1 MRNQSLFKRG
11 LRRGAAT
18 SAVAAMLLAMPV
30 AVAAQADNRA
40 QVVPNNNVTPT
51 QAIDNAGGVNGV
63 GMFFRNDGFV
73 CTGTLINPRTV
84 LFAAHCVNDRP
95 ESDYGSTVRSAFS
108 FGVNASPGF
117 QNWIGNN
124 FASNPGLFVYDINA
138 IFYNAA
144 SVARPQGQGFLE
156 GDIALA
162 SLSAPAGNVPTW
174 ALLFS
179 PLPTPTSIDPV
190 TGTGYHVNITGY
202 GRSGNGTSG
211 AIQGIDFRRRAAENM
226 LGALV
231 SFDSRNTALFGAP
244 FGDLPQVLYSIDFD
258 DPNRTNQFDFNLFK
272 DEALPNEGT
281 TAGGDSGGPL
291 ILDAANNPGFGGRDL
306 VIGVLSGGS
315 RFFGPQ
321 AFSSYGTQSYYQPL
335 FLFWDYIAATNPYR
349 YVSANAGDGNWEDP
363 TRWVTDLDPA
373 YRVINANGQVVAGI
387 PSALGEGVLG
397 DTPQFGEVCFDPRG
411 ANAGD
416 GCVNLA
422 TGAATPPARNAG
434 DGTVTS
440 GIAAVDPNLVS
451 NPAGQRDSSVAPT
464 SINIADLGAPAARGG
479 VDFAIEQ
486 AQGNRLDF
494 AIEQAQG
501 NGVDFAEQ
509 VPQNHNTNPAPV
521 PLPPAT
527 VANGLPGATNFV
539 PNNIDPAPG
548 VAGVRRYFEVTL
560 SRAGTTTLS
569 SARTID
575 RLNVGGTAGLNVAAA
590 GNLTSLIDIN
600 QTGGRVIA
608 NGTVRSL
615 GDYTL
620 FSGMISG
627 TGTIRA
633 PFLTSIAGAFA
644 PGTAGTV
651 GTLNIDGNLV
661 LASGTTY
668 FVDLGATGVSD
679 RLAVT
684 GAANVGGVVA
694 VAYNTPLLNSNP
706 VTYRILTSGGARTGT
721 FSSVANVS
729 AIIRSSLSHTA
740 NAVDLTLQA
749 QSYLNVVVPAN
760 AVQFSYARLLDQN
773 RGNAGL
779 APLYATLDFL
789 PTAAGIQATLDGLA
803 PAAETTQRTITRGL
817 LTNVSGF
824 HNDRLSQT
832 SRAANGGTVAVIGQP
847 LQLAQAS
854 LATGGIP
861 GLASPVLSDAA
872 AAAGDSTTTSSGL
885 DENFAVYLAGGFVEG
900 EGAAMPITAGLAD
913 DQYDGY
919 FIAGGLEYFPSEDS
933 VIGGSVYYTDVE
945 SDGSLRN
952 SASGQLLAG
961 TIYGRT
967 TLGGGINANGQLTVG
982 TYDAGT
988 RRVVT
993 VGTTTSTLVSS
1004 DDVFTWAL
1012 EGGLSKDVAVDN
1024 ATLTP
1029 RVAARFATARFGTVT
1044 ETGGAPAL
1052 TISREVYE
1060 SFQGRAGSAL
1070 TIPTGHGVQ
1079 FNLSADYVHEFA
1091 NNAGAFGANFAGGNG
1106 LAVPFALASDDRN
1119 WGEVGAGFEAGSG
1132 NVRVGLSA
1140 NVTVGRT
1147 DASSQVY
1154 QGRIS
1159 VRF

>member
-1 MRNQSLFKRG
+1 MLTQTRAKPG
-11 LRRGAAT
+11 LLRSTAM

-30 AVAAQADNRA
+30 AVSAQADNEA

-51 QAIDNAGGVNGV
+51 QAIDTARGVNGV

-95 ESDYGSTVRSAFS
+95 ESDYGTTVRSAFS
-108 FGVNASPGF
+108 FGVNALPGF

-124 FASNPGLFVYDINA
+124 FASNPSQFVYDINA
-138 IFYNAA
+138 IFYNPA
-144 SVARPQGQGFLE
+144 SVARPDGLGFLE

-162 SLSAPAGNVPTW
+162 SLTAPAANVPTW

-179 PLPTPTSIDPV
+179 ALPTPTTIDPV
-190 TGTGYHVNITGY
+190 RGTGYHVNITGY

-211 AIQGIDFRRRAAENM
+211 AIQGIDWRRRAAENM
-226 LGALV
+226 LGALIN
-231 SFDSRNTALFGAP
+231 FDTRNTFLFGAP

-258 DPNRTNQFDFNLFK
+258 DPNRTSPFDFNLFK

-321 AFSSYGTQSYYQPL
+321 AFSSYGTQSFYQPL

-373 YRVINANGQVVAGI
+373 YRVINANGQVVNGI
-387 PSALGEGVLG
+387 PTALGEGIIG
-397 DTPQFGEVCFDPRG
+397 DTPQFGEVCFDQF
-411 ANAGD
+411 GD
-416 GCVNLA
+416 NPGEGCQDLS
-422 TGAATPPARNAG
+422 TGEFTPPSRNAG
-434 DGTVTS
+434 DGTLSS
-440 GIAAVDPNLVS
+440 GI
-451 NPAGQRDSSVAPT
+451 GQVGTDLLALGGEQGDTSIAPT
-464 SINIADLGAPAARGG
+464 TINIADLGTTSPRGG
-479 VDFAIEQ
+479 VEFAIEQ
-486 AQGNRLDF
+486 AH
-494 AIEQAQG
+494 G
-501 NGVDFAEQ
+501 NGVDFA
-509 VPQNHNTNPAPV
+509 VDTPQNHNSNPAPV

-527 VANGLPGATNFV
+527 IANGLPGATNFV
-539 PNNIDPAPG
+539 PDNIDPAPG

-590 GNLTSLIDIN
+590 GNLRSLIDIN

-608 NGTVRSL
+608 NGTISSV

-620 FSGMISG
+620 FAGTLSG
-627 TGTIRA
+627 TGTVRA
-633 PFLTSIAGAFA
+633 PFLTSIAGSFA

-661 LASGTTY
+661 MASGTTY
-668 FVDLGATGVSD
+668 FVDLGAAGVND

-721 FSSVANVS
+721 FSSVGNVS
-729 AIIRSSLSHTA
+729 AIIRSSLSYTA

-749 QSYLNVVVPAN
+749 QSYQNVIVPTN
-760 AVQFSYARLLDQN
+760 AVQASYARLLDQN

-779 APLYATLDFL
+779 ASLYATLDFL
-789 PTAAGIQATLDGLA
+789 PTAAGIQATLNGLA

-817 LTNVSGF
+817 LTNVSAF

-832 SRAANGGTVAVIGQP
+832 SRADNGGTVAVIGQP

-861 GLASPVLSDAA
+861 GIASPILSDAA
-872 AAAGDSTTTSSGL
+872 MAAGESTTTSSGL
-885 DENFAVYLAGGFVEG
+885 NENIAVYLAGGFVQG
-900 EGAAMPITAGLAD
+900 EGAAMPVTGGLLD
-913 DQYDGY
+913 DEYDGY
-919 FIAGGLEYFPSEDS
+919 FIAGGIEFFPSESS

-952 SASGQLLAG
+952 SASGQMLAG

-967 TLGGGINANGQLTVG
+967 ALGGGVNANGQLTIG

-988 RRVVT
+988 RRIVT
-993 VGTTTSTLVSS
+993 IGTTTSTLVSS
-1004 DDVFTWAL
+1004 DDVLTFAA
-1012 EGGLSKDVAVDN
+1012 EAGLSKDLSLGDV
-1024 ATLTP
+1024 TLTP
-1029 RVAARFATARFGTVT
+1029 GVGVRYASANFSTVT

-1052 TISREVYE
+1052 TIAREDYD
-1060 SFQGRAGSAL
+1060 SFQGRAGGTL
-1070 TIPTGHGVQ
+1070 NFPTDHGVR

-1091 NNAGAFGANFAGGNG
+1091 DNATAFGANFAGGTGN
-1106 LAVPFALASDDRN
+1106 AVPFALASDDRN
-1119 WGEVGAGFEAGSG
+1119 WGELGAGIEVGSG
-1132 NVRVGLSA
+1132 NVRVGVSA